1 LRLGRAAAAIP
12 QSNRH
17 IVRPMNILMLSDV
30 YFPRVDGV
38 SSSIRTFAR
47 EFEQLGHASR
57 SWRRSPAPIEVSAEQ
72 REDGRI
78 HHYVRDNGAG
88 FDMASANRL
97 LGVLAGC

>member
-30 YFPRVDGV
+30 YFPRVNGV

-47 EFEQLGHASR
+47 ELEQLGHRVTIVA
-57 SWRRSPAPIEVSAEQ
+57 PAYGEGDP
-72 REDGRI
+72 
-78 HHYVRDNGAG
+78 
-88 FDMASANRL
+88 
-97 LGVLAGC
+97 